1 MIRKKVL
8 VALLAGALWL
18 NGSQI
23 AVADMF
29 GGDIAV
35 LVQILSNSIQ
45 QLAQL
50 QQILGTGK
58 DSLRL
63 MEDINR
69 GLKDAMTLRQ
79 IVSRPLSSGTLSD
92 IENVQSA
99 MERVEQLYGFIP
111 RGPEAVM
118 QKNTDQTVAEAF
130 TMQSEAFRYAD
141 QIDPEAE
148 RIKDYAKFVNPQGAG
163 RLTAQSLG
171 VLINVMSQVLRT
183 NAAMLKLQ
191 GEQLALQNRSQKLS
205 SEQFRLQYEELSQNF
220 AKLTPSYD
228 LPSLR

>member
-1 MIRKKVL
+1 MKKNVFA
-8 VALLAGALWL
+8 ALFAAIFWI
-18 NGSQI
+18 SSTQI

-35 LVQILSNSIQ
+35 LVQILSNSVQ

-69 GLKDAMTLRQ
+69 GLKDAMVLSQ
-79 IVSRPLSSGTLSD
+79 IINRPLSSGTLSD
-92 IENVQSA
+92 LQNVQLA
-99 MERVEQLYGFIP
+99 MQRVEELYGLVP
-111 RGPEAVM
+111 RGPEAAA
-118 QKNTDQTVAEAF
+118 QKTTDQTVAEAF
-130 TMQSEAFRYAD
+130 TMHNEAFRYAD
-141 QIDPEAE
+141 QVDPEAE

-163 RLTAQSLG
+163 RLTAQSIG
-171 VLINVMSQVLRT
+171 VLINVMNQVLRT
-183 NAAMLKLQ
+183 NAAMLKMQ
-191 GEQLALQNRSQKLS
+191 GQQLAMQNHAQKLS
-205 SEQFRLQYEELSQNF
+205 SEQFRSQYQELSRNF
-220 AKLTPSYD
+220 ARLTPAYD